1 MASLQPGP
9 APGGYPAAAA
19 PPPPPPGIEEITD
32 GFNGSTSMMHEDVQ
46 HFPTGG
52 LGNKSPDGS
61 SANVWRWTNVAC
73 PQDGPTGPPCQRS
86 LHVASVLKD
95 KIFVFGGYD
104 GQNRVNDFYEFD
116 FKKMEW
122 RTIPPVGQ
130 LPTPRDRHTSV
141 VYGNAFY
148 VFAGFDGTTRV
159 QDFYEYSFDSAQ
171 WQCVSSPS
179 AGTAP
184 SPRHSHAAVIY
195 ACSMFVFG
203 GYDGSYRS
211 DFHAYNFLTSSW
223 SQVATAGRVPRARY
237 RATCVVH
244 GQSMYLFGGHDGTRH
259 LNDVHVFDFEERVWQ
274 QVVTEGP
281 LPIPRDSHVSVVH
294 GQSMYIFGG
303 STGSAMNDFHELRL
317 DTRKWS
323 PVQAMGAKAPGHRF
337 CHVACVHGDSMYV
350 FGGYDGSNRLND
362 FVEFHFGLNLLACDI
377 PPSSLVQDL
386 RSLVNN
392 EEMSDIVFMVEDQ
405 PVYAHKILCMRC
417 TYFRAM
423 LTGGMS
429 ETRASEIVL
438 QDVRHP
444 IFLALLEYLYTDQC
458 EIPLDIAMEL
468 FQAADQ
474 FGVERL
480 KKICESKML
489 ASINVEN
496 AATIFHAADVHNA
509 KSLREKCLNFVLANF
524 DPVTKSASFEE
535 MGRTNVELVFEI
547 LQKR

>member
-1 MASLQPGP
+1 MAAQ
-9 APGGYPAAAA
+9 
-19 PPPPPPGIEEITD
+19 PPPPPTNPHAYSTGGALVTAPPGIEEVREA
-32 GFNGSTSMMHEDVQ
+32 NQDVLT
-46 HFPTGG
+46 PGEVGG
-52 LGNKSPDGS
+52 DNKSSGGS
-61 SANVWRWTNVAC
+61 SANVWRWTNVNC

-95 KIFVFGGYD
+95 KLYVFGGYD

-171 WQCVSSPS
+171 WQCV
-179 AGTAP
+179 AVLGGTAP

-362 FVEFHFGLNLLACDI
+362 FVEFHFGLNLLSCDI

-489 ASINVEN
+489 ASINVDN
-496 AATIFHAADVHNA
+496 AATIFHAADDHSA
-509 KSLREKCLNFVLANF
+509 KSLREKCLNFILANF
-524 DPVTKSASFEE
+524 DPVTKSESFKE
-535 MGRTNVELVFEI
+535 MGRANMELVFEI
-547 LQKR
+547 LHKR